1 MGSPTPVPAQTY
13 RASNL
18 RLDDGASF
26 AMAVIGVK
34 ITPAKVASTTLDWSE
49 SILWIVLCWP
59 GVDVVRAE
67 L

>member
-34 ITPAKVASTTLDWSE
+34 ITPAKVAIVTLDWSE
-49 SILWIVLCWP
+49 SIMLIVLC
-59 GVDVVRAE
+59 
-67 L
+67 